1 MRTGR
6 SHGKGV
12 IDPSLFGDRLSGAS
26 GSAGTPAG
34 ELRKKG
40 PNGPVIIVP
49 MFPLGRVN
57 LYEGHGAEGT
67 S

>member
-1 MRTGR
+1 MSTVR
-6 SHGKGV
+6 SHRKGV

-26 GSAGTPAG
+26 GSAGTLAG
-34 ELRKKG
+34 ELHKKG

-49 MFPLGRVN
+49 IFSLGRVN
-57 LYEGHGAEGT
+57 LHEGHGAEGT